1 MEFKIGD
8 EVEFVKYD
16 KRDGQRTTEINEGM
30 EIGQKLIIT
39 FLCDYNRC
47 EVNYRERWVYN
58 YQIKHISKPKKKP
71 YWIEVEEDYQ
81 SGYSYVMLKGK
92 NRFDLSSDRYDEK
105 SRANQQAK
113 RLAKNLGLEFRQ

>member
-8 EVEFVKYD
+8 EVELAKNFPYMDAKKGEKAIV
-16 KRDGQRTTEINEGM
+16 TEIDSE
-30 EIGQKLIIT
+30 
-39 FLCDYNRC
+39 YVY
-47 EVNYRERWVYN
+47 VNWIRDIHQNDGAYCPN
-58 YQIKHISKPKKKP
+58 MFKPTKKSKPKKKP
-71 YWIEVEEDYQ
+71 YWVEVEEDYQ

>member
-1 MEFKIGD
+1 MEFNKGAKVNKVFSRKDWSKEI
-8 EVEFVKYD
+8 VK
-16 KRDGQRTTEINEGM
+16 EN
-30 EIGQKLIIT
+30 
-39 FLCDYNRC
+39 N
-47 EVNYRERWVYN
+47 
-58 YQIKHISKPKKKP
+58 KKKP

>member
-1 MEFKIGD
+1 MELKIGD
-8 EVEFVKYD
+8 DVEFVKYD
-16 KRDGQRTTEINEGM
+16 ERKKQRYFEKSNGLKIGM
-30 EIGQKLIIT
+30 KLKIVD
-39 FLCDYNRC
+39 LKHGMYLVDYEDR
-47 EVNYRERWVYN
+47 YVYK
-58 YQIKHISKPKKKP
+58 YQIKHIPKKKP

>member
-1 MEFKIGD
+1 MKFKIGD

-71 YWIEVEEDYQ
+71 YWIEVEQDVTGAWNIIFVGRNNFILR
-81 SGYSYVMLKGK
+81 SDWYS
-92 NRFDLSSDRYDEK
+92 EK
-105 SRANQQAK
+105 RVANQQAK